1 MTEINNDT
9 MTQDSHRAG
18 PIGRIQRGATAG
30 FLTAMVTPYFLTI
43 SSQSNLK
50 IVAAIGGLLIL
61 YTVMHLVI
69 AKYVPGLNRWLG
81 AVLAVVPVMLVFLF
95 GGGIGQLGAMTYV
108 GGSLFIDS
116 LNGDGGCEVMAIPGL
131 IFGKRTHLVCIGF
144 SPFDWLEEKLSLGRK
159 IYG

>member
-1 MTEINNDT
+1 MTEIKNDT

-18 PIGRIQRGATAG
+18 PIGRILRFAMAG

-43 SSQSNLK
+43 SLQSNLK
-50 IVAAIGGLLIL
+50 IAAAIGGLLIL

-69 AKYVPGLNRWLG
+69 SKYVPGLNRWLG
-81 AVLAVVPVMLVFLF
+81 AVLAVIPVMLLFFF
-95 GGGIGQLGAMTYV
+95 GGGIGQMAAMSYV

-116 LNGDGGCEVMAIPGL
+116 FNGDGGCEVMAIPG
-131 IFGKRTHLVCIGF
+131 IFFGKRTHLVCIGF
-144 SPFDWLEEKLSLGRK
+144 SPFDWLEEKLFLGRK

>member
-1 MTEINNDT
+1 MPEINKDT
-9 MTQDSHRAG
+9 TTQDSHRAG
-18 PIGRIQRGATAG
+18 PIGRFLRFAMAG
-30 FLTAMVTPYFLTI
+30 LLTVIVTPYFLTI

-50 IVAAIGGLLIL
+50 IAAAIGGLLIL

-69 AKYVPGLNRWLG
+69 SKYGPRLNRWLG
-81 AVLAVVPVMLVFLF
+81 AVLAVVPVMLLFLF
-95 GGGIGQLGAMTYV
+95 GGGIGQMGAATYV

-144 SPFDWLEEKLSLGRK
+144 SPFDWLEEKLFLKRK

>member
-1 MTEINNDT
+1 M
-9 MTQDSHRAG
+9 
-18 PIGRIQRGATAG
+18 AG
-30 FLTAMVTPYFLTI
+30 FVTAIVTPYYLTI

-95 GGGIGQLGAMTYV
+95 GGGIGQMGAASYV

-131 IFGKRTHLVCIGF
+131 IFGKRTHLVCIAF
-144 SPFDWLEEKLSLGRK
+144 SPFDWLEEKLTLGRK

>member
-1 MTEINNDT
+1 MTDIDNDIT
-9 MTQDSHRAG
+9 ERDSNRAR
-18 PIGRIQRGATAG
+18 PIGRILRFMTAG
-30 FLTAMVTPYFLTI
+30 FVTVIVTPYYLTT

-50 IVAAIGGLLIL
+50 IAAAIGGLVIL

-69 AKYVPGLNRWLG
+69 GKYVPRLNRWLG

-95 GGGIGQLGAMTYV
+95 GGGIGQMGAMTYV

-131 IFGKRTHLVCIGF
+131 IIGKRTHLVCIAF
-144 SPFDWLEEKLSLGRK
+144 SPFDWLEEKLTLGRK